1 MDIVEFI
8 GKIRKKENVFFTIDY
23 KLPTSGMT
31 DKMIWNNFL
40 NLRPFD
46 VIKFVV
52 GSDEDVSEMID
63 ITKKLQNYYDVM
75 PRIFTGAVYGMYEAQ
90 KLIDVILNEP
100 CMADA
105 QFQMQL
111 HKVIWDPEKRGV

>member
-1 MDIVEFI
+1 
-8 GKIRKKENVFFTIDY
+8 
-23 KLPTSGMT
+23 MT

-105 QFQMQL
+105 QFQIQL